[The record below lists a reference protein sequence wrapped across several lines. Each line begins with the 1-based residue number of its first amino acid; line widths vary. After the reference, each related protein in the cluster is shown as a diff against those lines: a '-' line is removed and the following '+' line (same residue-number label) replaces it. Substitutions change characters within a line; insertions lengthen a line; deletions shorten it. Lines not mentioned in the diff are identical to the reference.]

1 MTDPRGPSPTPVR
14 SQRLIAALVVALA
27 LITGLVLGVAVD
39 RGILLRN
46 RGPLAGHPGFGMRP
60 GGRRAGV
67 GVGVGGPPER
77 MRQRFATDLGLSAS
91 QMTQI
96 DSIMSQQMA
105 RRRALDDSMGARM
118 RIFMDSTRAAVD
130 RVLTPDQRQKLA
142 ALRARRDSARGARDK
157 GRGTRD

>member
-14 SQRLIAALVVALA
+14 GQRLVAALVVALA

-39 RGILLRN
+39 HGILLRN
-46 RGPLAGHPGFGMRP
+46 RGPFGGHPAFGMRL
-60 GGRRAGV
+60 GGRRG
-67 GVGVGGPPER
+67 GGPPER
-77 MRQRFATDLGLSAS
+77 MRQRLATELGLSAS

-96 DSIMSQQMA
+96 DSIMSQEMA
-105 RRRALDDSMGARM
+105 RRRALDDSMSARM

-142 ALRARRDSARGARDK
+142 ALRAHRDSARGSRPP
-157 GRGTRD
+157 RG

>member
-60 GGRRAGV
+60 GGRRV
-67 GVGVGGPPER
+67 GAGGPPER

-118 RIFMDSTRAAVD
+118 RTLMDSTRAAVD

-142 ALRARRDSARGARDK
+142 ALRARRDSARGSRPP
-157 GRGTRD
+157 RG